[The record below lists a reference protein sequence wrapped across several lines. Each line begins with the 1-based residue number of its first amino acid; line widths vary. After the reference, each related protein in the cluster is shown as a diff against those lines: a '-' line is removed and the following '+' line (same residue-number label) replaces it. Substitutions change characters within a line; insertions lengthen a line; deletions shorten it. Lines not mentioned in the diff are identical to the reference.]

1 MEAKATARTV
11 LVVPR
16 KTRLVT
22 RLIQGKSVEDAT
34 NMLSNM
40 NKKSARLVN
49 KVLLSATANAE
60 NNLKLDRNNLFVKSA
75 YVNDGPILKRHRFGS
90 RSHIDRHDKK
100 TSHITVIVAEK
111 AVKAKAVKETVKE
124 TKKEE
129 KVEKKVVKKET
140 TKKVATKKATKT
152 KKENYKEVN
161 LWDKK

>member
-111 AVKAKAVKETVKE
+111 AVKAQAAKTVKE

-129 KVEKKVVKKET
+129 KVVKKET

-152 KKENYKEVN
+152 KKEN
-161 LWDKK
+161 

>member
-22 RLIQGKSVEDAT
+22 RLIQGKSVIDAT

-60 NNLKLDRNNLFVKSA
+60 NNLKLDRNNLYVKSA

-111 AVKAKAVKETVKE
+111 AIKAKAAKTVKE

-129 KVEKKVVKKET
+129 KVVKKET

-152 KKENYKEVN
+152 KKEN
-161 LWDKK
+161 

>member
-111 AVKAKAVKETVKE
+111 AIKAKAAKTVKE

-129 KVEKKVVKKET
+129 KVVKKET

-152 KKENYKEVN
+152 KKEN
-161 LWDKK
+161 